1 MEEMPMAGSPQNWV
15 PCVIPSWGAWEAME
29 YVFINEENR
38 KEVTDF
44 IVEHWL
50 SAEMVIRGAIVDMTK
65 VDGIAVL
72 EDKKIIALLTFAVNG
87 DVCEIISLD
96 SLTEGEGIASSLIEK
111 IIAAARQKHC
121 KKVIVITTNDNINA
135 IRFYQKRGFDMVK
148 LYHNALDASRR
159 LKPQIPLIGEN
170 GIPLRH
176 EIEFEYK
183 LTE

>member
-1 MEEMPMAGSPQNWV
+1 
-15 PCVIPSWGAWEAME
+15 ME
-29 YVFINEENR
+29 YVFINEEKC
-38 KEVTDF
+38 KEVTDC

-50 SAEMVIRGAIVDMTK
+50 SAEMVIRGAVVDMTK

-72 EDKKIIALLTFAVNG
+72 EDKKIIALLTFAVNA

-96 SLTEGEGIASSLIEK
+96 SLTEGKGIASSLIEK

-176 EIEFEYK
+176 EIEFEYI

>member
-1 MEEMPMAGSPQNWV
+1 
-15 PCVIPSWGAWEAME
+15 ME

-72 EDKKIIALLTFAVNG
+72 EDKKIIALLTFAVNE

-96 SLTEGEGIASSLIEK
+96 SLTEGKGIASSLIEK

-135 IRFYQKRGFDMVK
+135 IRFIKARLRYGKHTITR
-148 LYHNALDASRR
+148 DASRR
-159 LKPQIPLIGEN
+159 LKPQIPLIGEWHTFGMRLN
-170 GIPLRH
+170 LNI
-176 EIEFEYK
+176 Y
-183 LTE
+183 

>member
-1 MEEMPMAGSPQNWV
+1 
-15 PCVIPSWGAWEAME
+15 ME

-72 EDKKIIALLTFAVNG
+72 EDKKIIALLTFAVNA

-96 SLTEGEGIASSLIEK
+96 SLTEGKGIASSL
-111 IIAAARQKHC
+111 
-121 KKVIVITTNDNINA
+121 IVITTNDNINA

-176 EIEFEYK
+176 EIEFEYI